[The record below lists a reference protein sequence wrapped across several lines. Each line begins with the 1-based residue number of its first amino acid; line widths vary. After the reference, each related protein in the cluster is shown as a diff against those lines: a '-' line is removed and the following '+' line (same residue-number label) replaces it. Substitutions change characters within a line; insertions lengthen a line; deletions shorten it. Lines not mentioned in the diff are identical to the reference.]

1 MAQGLNPCFMRLAQ
15 KMKHN
20 PNGSRSIT
28 VMLGAGCS
36 LTSSEKDI
44 TTQGILEALLR
55 EYTFSEEVPSSWP
68 ELYKD
73 FVNNVWA
80 NQGEQDHI
88 QLLQPFFTD
97 MVPSLGYQVLRWL
110 VENNYVNQI
119 LTTNFDLMLDKAL
132 EGLSYRLIVGTQ
144 TMIIGNDPTFTVVK
158 AHGDMRYGELRF
170 APAELTRLPRELS
183 EEIHRLTAGVVLV
196 VGYRG
201 QDVGLLNALEHS
213 GDYAAYWAAPE
224 VPDQLNAYENEQ
236 IFTWM
241 RARHSEGNFLSG
253 SQYGRFDQLMMSLK
267 STIQELEQRD
277 LANHT
282 SRFHDIW
289 KNSIFYDYFCL
300 NKRFL
305 SIFERLHQF
314 LEQSVQGDTWQVAKP
329 YFAPSCESFMS
340 KALEQARPIIPDNYT
355 SCVANEV
362 DALLFCSAFSIQAIC
377 QGYPHTSRELV
388 KALRDKYEQA
398 NCATMIGEEFWVAL
412 EQLSESSLIRKN
424 TSLKISLPL
433 CFSFDKNGNL
443 QTILQHVELD
453 HMHRLMC
460 MIYMLMLFLPTC
472 ADHGE
477 PLTIFQIKKEVE
489 THLYKTQPHGENIHL
504 YMDKISVEKY
514 QMIRTQLQKLGFIE
528 TKLQSEY
535 ILYQDAIHVFF
546 PVEEAL
552 PPFRGNLWDDLFYR
566 AQESRALFLAGL
578 HGKKLIDRPAAH
590 ILYDFLTAPSNA
602 LFLVGDSGTGKT
614 TILQQWVQKLDPSQ
628 YLVYPLT
635 GRDWDNNSI
644 HEDIGIWPDDNIM
657 YLDISL
663 QQRGQIMVI
672 IIDAINEIRQSF
684 SGIVSFYTS
693 LLHFCD
699 HLSQKKCSQI
709 KIIISCRYDYYCQLK
724 RSSGIEPE
732 SRAFYLPVTKDEPQ
746 CIWKLP
752 VMTHEELISFTRLY
766 KQLGKEIDA
775 QELYEQF
782 GDMIYQPIYLQLICE
797 AHIGGKILPHSA
809 VWTDLYSV
817 WFQSLIRLAATD
829 GIQEQT
835 IYAVIFKVIYCRFF
849 TDSANDQIYTHQLAA
864 ELRSEY
870 PNALAVFEWLTV
882 QKLFHKN
889 ASQPNLVQF
898 SHDRIEEYFLCR
910 YILTH
915 YKNQMGSID
924 LHLRGKALLDPIV
937 QSALSISLCTLYRHN
952 LLLFTSSLA
961 ESIAEGRD
969 GLLNVWISALF
980 HLIREDK
987 DSTANFFRE
996 FEKYITKK
1004 EYAYFLRAMLLQIQ
1018 QRLDDM
1024 EDVGICITDT
1034 IGAAVKESNA
1044 GDIPA
1049 LKVLAHNLMAQ
1060 QRFLFPDEDDNM
1072 VFDFALSL
1080 CNQAE
1085 DWLSDDVPDS
1095 ITDHI
1100 HTLKALLLQNQ
1111 GKINEAIEL
1120 MHFSYQRQL
1129 KYAVYDT
1136 ACQSALYLGA
1146 MYREMTQ
1153 YDNAISLYQSIDGG
1167 LISNGKLRNRL
1178 LMNTGIIYKN
1188 MIQNSLFLGEGA
1200 TEQNLEYYRCAHEN
1214 FDKVRSYAEEQDDVK
1229 LKLEIYAEHVE
1240 LACVAYYLDLGTI
1253 QDAVNWVEK
1262 MDVDL
1267 PRYHTPVMRIQC
1279 HRMRARVLVLERK
1292 FDETIDELERGFAVA
1307 TDYHIPFRAADC
1319 ANQITGTLCDAL
1331 SIRSFA
1337 TEEMLNKG
1345 LSYGQYAI
1353 DYYRQLNKSDHRY
1366 LQDAQ
1371 QKYQRILAAKQAHR
1385 SEP

>member
-20 PNGSRSIT
+20 PNGGRNIT

-44 TTQGILEALLR
+44 TTQGILESLLR
-55 EYTFSEEVPSSWP
+55 EHTFVEEVPNSWP

-73 FVNNVWA
+73 FVNNVWVG
-80 NQGEQDHI
+80 QGAQDHI

-97 MVPSLGYQVLRWL
+97 MVPSRGYQVLRWL

-144 TMIIGNDPTFTVVK
+144 TVIIGDDPTFTVLK

-267 STIQELEQRD
+267 STIQELEHRD

-282 SRFHDIW
+282 SRFHNIW

-305 SIFERLHQF
+305 SVFEKLHQF
-314 LEQSVQGDTWQVAKP
+314 LEQMVQGDTWQAAKP
-329 YFAPSCESFMS
+329 YFASSCESLMS
-340 KALEQARPIIPDNYT
+340 KALEQVRPIIPDNYT
-355 SCVANEV
+355 SCVVNEV

-377 QGYPHTSRELV
+377 QGYPHTPRELV
-388 KALRDKYEQA
+388 KALQDKYEQTK
-398 NCATMIGEEFWVAL
+398 CTTTIGEEFWVAL
-412 EQLSESSLIRKN
+412 EQLSESNLIWKN
-424 TSLKISLPL
+424 VNLKISHPL
-433 CFSFDKNGNL
+433 RFSFDTNGNL

-460 MIYMLMLFLPTC
+460 MIYLLMLFLPAS

-477 PLTIFQIKKEVE
+477 PLTAFQMKKELE
-489 THLYKTQPHGENIHL
+489 THLYKTQSHGENIHL
-504 YMDKISVEKY
+504 YMDRISIEKY
-514 QMIRTQLQKLGFIE
+514 QMICTQLQKLGFTE

-546 PVEEAL
+546 PIEEAL
-552 PPFRGNLWDDLFYR
+552 PSFRGNLWDDLFYR
-566 AQESRALFLAGL
+566 AQETRAHFLSGL
-578 HGKKLIDRPAAH
+578 CSEKLIERPAAH
-590 ILYDFLTAPSNA
+590 ILDDFLDAPSNA
-602 LFLVGDSGTGKT
+602 LFMVGDSGTGKT
-614 TILQQWVQKLDPSQ
+614 TILQQWVQKLDSSQ

-635 GRDWDNNSI
+635 GRDWDSSSI
-644 HEDIGIWPDDNIM
+644 REDAGMRSDEDIM

-672 IIDAINEIRQSF
+672 IIDAINEMRQSF
-684 SGIVSFYTS
+684 SGIVSFYTG
-693 LLHFCD
+693 LLCFCD
-699 HLSQKKCSQI
+699 RLAQKKCGQI

-732 SRAFYLPVTKDEPQ
+732 SRAFYVPATKDKPQ

-752 VMTHEELISFTRLY
+752 VMTHEELLSFTNLY

-849 TDSANDQIYTHQLAA
+849 TDTANDQIYTHQLTA
-864 ELRSEY
+864 ELRPEH
-870 PNALAVFEWLTV
+870 PNALAVFEWLAV

-889 ASQPNLVQF
+889 TSQPNLIQF
-898 SHDRIEEYFLCR
+898 SHDRIEEYFLCQ
-910 YILTH
+910 YIFTH
-915 YKNQMGSID
+915 HKNQMGSID
-924 LHLRGKALLDPIV
+924 QHLWGNALLNPIV
-937 QSALSISLCTLYRHN
+937 QSALSISLCILYRHN

-961 ESIAEGRD
+961 ESIARENNE
-969 GLLNVWISALF
+969 LLHIWISALF
-980 HLIREDK
+980 HLIREEK
-987 DSTANFFRE
+987 DNVANFFRE

-1018 QRLDDM
+1018 RRLDDM
-1024 EDVGICITDT
+1024 ENVGICITDT
-1034 IGAAVKESNA
+1034 VGMAVKESNA

-1049 LKVLAHNLMAQ
+1049 LKVLAHDLMAR
-1060 QRFLFPDEDDNM
+1060 QRFLFPDENDNT

-1080 CNQAE
+1080 CSQAE
-1085 DWLSDDVPDS
+1085 GWLSDDVPDS

-1120 MHFSYQRQL
+1120 MRFSYQRQL

-1153 YDNAISLYQSIDGG
+1153 YDNAIALYQSIDRR
-1167 LISNGKLRNRL
+1167 LISNGKLRSRL

-1188 MIQNSLFLGEGA
+1188 MIQNALFLGEGA
-1200 TEQNLEYYRCAHEN
+1200 TEQNLKYYRRAHEN
-1214 FDKVRSYAEEQDDVK
+1214 FDKVCSYAEEQDDVK
-1229 LKLEIYAEHVE
+1229 LKLEIYAERVE

-1253 QDAVNWVEK
+1253 QDAVNWVKK
-1262 MDVDL
+1262 MDADL

-1279 HRMRARVLVLERK
+1279 HRMRARVLVLERR
-1292 FDETIDELERGFAVA
+1292 FDETIDELEHGFAVA
-1307 TDYHIPFRAADC
+1307 VDYHIPFRAADC

-1331 SIRSFA
+1331 SIQSFA
-1337 TEEMLNKG
+1337 TEEMLDKG
-1345 LSYGQYAI
+1345 LSYSQYSI
-1353 DYYRQLNKSDHRY
+1353 DYYRRLNKSDHRY

-1371 QKYQRILAAKQAHR
+1371 QKYQRILAAKQTHR
-1385 SEP
+1385 SKP